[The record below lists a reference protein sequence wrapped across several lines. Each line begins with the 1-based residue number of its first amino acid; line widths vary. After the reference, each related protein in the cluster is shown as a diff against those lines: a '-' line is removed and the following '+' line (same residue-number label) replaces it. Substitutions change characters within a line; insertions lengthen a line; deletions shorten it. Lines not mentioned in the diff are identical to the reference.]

1 MKESNK
7 EEKLRELEKY
17 RSLNIVAIDYFL
29 ETGTMKFQTADFNS
43 NQYLQ
48 SMKNQVEGL
57 YQKGSLTKLRQ
68 CFQNLTEPQRE
79 TEDLKFLVFLKERTG
94 LEIDIFQRFYDR
106 VDKIISKGKIAT
118 ANQYQDT
125 LSMVDK
131 LTQMKK
137 VDTLKIE
144 ALNSL
149 LLDFEKKH
157 LKKTN
162 KT

>member
-17 RSLNIVAIDYFL
+17 RSLNIAAIDYFL
-29 ETGTMKFQTADFNS
+29 ETGTMKVQTTDFDS

-48 SMKNQVEGL
+48 SLKNQVEGL
-57 YQKGSLTKLRQ
+57 YKKGSLTKLRQ
-68 CFQNLTEPQRE
+68 YFQYLTEPQRE

-94 LEIDIFQRFYDR
+94 FEIDIFQRFYDR
-106 VDKIISKGKIAT
+106 IDKIISKGKIVT
-118 ANQYQDT
+118 ANQYRDT

-131 LTQMKK
+131 LTQMEK

-144 ALNSL
+144 ALNSM
-149 LLDFEKKH
+149 LLDFEKKQ